1 FAGAGTSSWW
11 RCSIRRRYPW
21 GALSQSP
28 GRPSRR
34 WRHTLRSCRPQK
46 GRWPPKTS
54 GGRSDRAMREG
65 TNMGIMTTLKKP
77 TAERHEG
84 DGRGLNFPRN
94 KNAALPVRAQKDPL
108 DHQQPQKIGPGWHLQ
123 PRAFA
128 PQASVMASGVRDDV
142 GHKYTCFM
150 RRGEDARLHGRFLY
164 LRRASRI
171 APGDIGSRSMRTP
184 TA

>member
-77 TAERHEG
+77 TAESVHLPRGGVLGAGHSPHAHQSMLQHGELVRIIPRFIEQAI
-84 DGRGLNFPRN
+84 DYGRRN
-94 KNAALPVRAQKDPL
+94 LPPKDP
-108 DHQQPQKIGPGWHLQ
+108 GG
-123 PRAFA
+123 
-128 PQASVMASGVRDDV
+128 
-142 GHKYTCFM
+142 
-150 RRGEDARLHGRFLY
+150 FLNGG
-164 LRRASRI
+164 A
-171 APGDIGSRSMRTP
+171 
-184 TA
+184 

>member
-77 TAERHEG
+77 TAERGIHPHQPTTDVLQGPVGLVANSMEDIEMRDIGGNAHGVGAARFGVLSPGQRLSYQQAYPHHEHE
-84 DGRGLNFPRN
+84 P
-94 KNAALPVRAQKDPL
+94 AALS
-108 DHQQPQKIGPGWHLQ
+108 
-123 PRAFA
+123 AFA
-128 PQASVMASGVRDDV
+128 SVS
-142 GHKYTCFM
+142 H
-150 RRGEDARLHGRFLY
+150 
-164 LRRASRI
+164 
-171 APGDIGSRSMRTP
+171 PGS
-184 TA
+184 